1 MPRVSQEH
9 RDARRRQ
16 ILDAAR
22 ICFIRNGFH
31 ATSMQDV
38 FNEAGLS
45 AGAVYRYFAS
55 KNEIIGAIAEA
66 KIGELITGTL
76 DDLVAGELPPL
87 DEAMGMLFDSIRAA
101 NERDGIAKLVSQ
113 IWSEAIRSPEIM
125 TVMRGNVDAALSRLV
140 RVAELYQ
147 QDGVFAADVPPEKTA
162 RALAALIQGFMMQL
176 TLLGDIDAEDFKLG
190 VRGLIG
196 GDVRSPG

>member
-9 RDARRRQ
+9 RDARRQQ

-22 ICFIRNGFH
+22 TCFIRNGFH

-38 FNEAGLS
+38 FKEAGLS
-45 AGAVYRYFAS
+45 AGAVYRYFAG

-87 DEAMGMLFDSIRAA
+87 DEAMGAVLESIREA

-125 TVMRGNVDAALSRLV
+125 AVMRRNVDAALSRMV
-140 RVAELYQ
+140 SVAELYQ
-147 QDGVFAADVPPEKTA
+147 KEGVLAADVPPEKIA
-162 RALAALIQGFMMQL
+162 RALAALVQGFMMQL
-176 TLLGDIDAEDFKLG
+176 TLLDDVDAEDFRLG

-196 GDVRSPG
+196 GHVRSPG